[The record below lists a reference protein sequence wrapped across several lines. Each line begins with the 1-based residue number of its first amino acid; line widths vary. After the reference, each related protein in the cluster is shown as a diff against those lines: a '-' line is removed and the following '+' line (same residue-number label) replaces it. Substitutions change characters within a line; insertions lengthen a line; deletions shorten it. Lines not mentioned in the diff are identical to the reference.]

1 MHKTINLEK
10 GQYYIIILLAI
21 ISLLSISMD
30 SLFKV
35 KDYLLF
41 ESWYSENIGNL
52 GGYSLEEGFNTYL
65 NINLFSMILRGL
77 VPVGLSINTYL
88 AYIKTGINKAYIY
101 MWLILLSLNL
111 IFILIEFNR
120 TSIFFYISSIGHLLL
135 ILYILRLNAFFII
148 DKWEEVN

>member
-10 GQYYIIILLAI
+10 GQYHIIILLAI